1 MDKFLCKGMKTSN
14 IEKFQSQ
21 GWRGTGISI
30 LVLDTGYSEHE
41 YIKKNIVE
49 CKNFTNEIDYKDNN
63 GHGTFVIG
71 EILQVAPNSK
81 IYVGK
86 VLDDKGNG
94 SYDSIINGLKWGI
107 ELGVDII
114 NMSLGA
120 TKDTNELYI
129 TVKEAINKGISIV
142 CSAGNNGDGNPNTD
156 ELEYPACYEEVI
168 NVGAIDINKKIA
180 PYSNSNTYVDLCA
193 VGTDI
198 TSTYKEGNKWC
209 RCSGTS
215 MSTPIV
221 SGFLALLK
229 EKFIY
234 QWDRNPSEKELYAR
248 LIKNTVEIKGLKPHE
263 LGNGFLYY
271 TDTDDDL

>member
-1 MDKFLCKGMKTSN
+1 MDRFLCKGMKASN

-21 GWRGTGISI
+21 GYRGTGVSI

-49 CKNFTNEIDYKDNN
+49 CKNFTDESDCSDEF

-86 VLDDKGNG
+86 VLDKNGKG
-94 SYDSIINGLKWGI
+94 SYESIVNGLKWGI

-114 NMSLGA
+114 NMSLGS

-129 TVKEAINKGISIV
+129 TVKQAINKDISVV
-142 CSAGNNGDGNPNTD
+142 CSSGNNGDGEAETIEND
-156 ELEYPACYEEVI
+156 YPGSYEEVI
-168 NVGAIDINKKIA
+168 NVGAIDLNKKIA
-180 PYSNSNTYVDLCA
+180 PYSNSNQYVDLCA

-215 MSTPIV
+215 MATPIV
-221 SGFLALLK
+221 TGFLALLK

-234 QWDRNPSEKELYAR
+234 QWDRKPSEKELYAR
-248 LIKNTVEIKGLKPHE
+248 LIKNTVEIKGLKPYE
-263 LGNGFLYY
+263 QGNGFLYY
-271 TDTDDDL
+271 TDTDDL

>member
-1 MDKFLCKGMKTSN
+1 MDRFLCKGMKASN

-21 GWRGTGISI
+21 GWRGTGISV
-30 LVLDTGYSEHE
+30 LVLDTGYSEHDF
-41 YIKKNIVE
+41 IKKNIVE
-49 CKNFTNEIDYKDNN
+49 CKNFTNESDYTDKF

-71 EILQVAPNSK
+71 EILQVAPNAK

-86 VLDDKGNG
+86 VLDNNGKG
-94 SYDSIINGLKWGI
+94 SYESIINGLKWGI
-107 ELGVDII
+107 A
-114 NMSLGA
+114 LGA

-129 TVKEAINKGISIV
+129 AVKEAINKEISIV
-142 CSAGNNGDGNPNTD
+142 CSAGNNGDGNPDTN

-168 NVGAIDINKKIA
+168 NVGAIDLNKKIA
-180 PYSNSNTYVDLCA
+180 PYSDSNTYVDLCA

-198 TSTYKEGNKWC
+198 TSTYKENNKWC
-209 RCSGTS
+209 RSSGTS
-215 MSTPIV
+215 MSAPIV

-234 QWDRNPSEKELYAR
+234 QWDRKPSEKELYAR
-248 LIKNTVEIKGLKPHE
+248 LIKNTVTIKGLKPYE